1 MVITI
6 QPFLRYLTT
15 NIIKGQK
22 VLAINAY
29 YSKRFSSFA
38 PIKTLLYE
46 TDKAMDADHH
56 PYFEW
61 SDNADIVFE

>member
-22 VLAINAY
+22 VLAINAFFFP
-29 YSKRFSSFA
+29 KDLVA
-38 PIKTLLYE
+38 L
-46 TDKAMDADHH
+46 H
-56 PYFEW
+56 P
-61 SDNADIVFE
+61 